1 MAANQTR
8 QGGSA
13 GGGARRP
20 GGGSGGGSGR
30 RPGGGRGQAQRG
42 TGPRGGSQ
50 PAQATPAGGA
60 RIGDRIALTITGLG
74 HNGAGVGRHN
84 DIAVFVP
91 YTCPGDE
98 IVAEVTEARRDM
110 LIGRLVSLRK
120 ESPSRVQPG
129 CPVFGTCGGCQ
140 LQHIDYAQQLV
151 LKTDAVRDAL
161 ERIGKFEAPKVL
173 PALGMT
179 NPWSFRNK
187 AQFPV
192 AMRRG
197 RLVAGF
203 YAAGSHYLVP
213 IETCPVQHPLNN
225 KIMTETLKVAARH
238 ALPAY
243 DERSG
248 EGVLRHILAKVAAET
263 GQGMAALVT
272 NTRTLPREREVAQEI
287 ANRVPGLVSIVQN
300 INQERTNVILG
311 PVTRPL
317 LGETTIEDRVGG
329 LRFRLSAESFAQT
342 NPAQAKVTYDLA
354 LAYAN
359 VTASDVVVDAYCGI
373 GTITLLLARKAGKVY
388 GVENVAAAVEDA
400 KVNAKLNR
408 LSNVEFVLGD
418 AEKVLPDLAKRG
430 VRPTVLVLDPPRKG
444 VDNEVIHAALAMMP
458 ERIVYVSC
466 EPSTLAR
473 DLAKLAS
480 GGYELVEAQPV
491 DMFPHTAHVE
501 TVVLLDKVGDTTAS
515 GNPTAN

>member
-8 QGGSA
+8 PGGGGGRRPGA
-13 GGGARRP
+13 GGGP
-20 GGGSGGGSGR
+20 GR
-30 RPGGGRGQAQRG
+30 RPGGGRSQDQRG
-42 TGPRGGSQ
+42 QGSRGGG
-50 PAQATPAGGA
+50 PAQAPPAGGVRVGE
-60 RIGDRIALTITGLG
+60 RITLTITGLG

-98 IVAEVTEARRDM
+98 VTVEVTEARRDM
-110 LIGRLVSLRK
+110 LVGRLLTLRNQ
-120 ESPSRVQPG
+120 SPSRVQPS

-140 LQHIDYAQQLV
+140 LQHIDYDQQLV

-161 ERIGKFEAPKVL
+161 ARIGKFDAPQVL
-173 PALGMT
+173 PTLGMAS
-179 NPWSFRNK
+179 PWGFRNK

-192 AMRRG
+192 AARRG

-203 YAAGSHYLVP
+203 YATGSHFLVP

-225 KIMTETLKVAARH
+225 KIMAETLKVAARH

-248 EGVLRHILAKVAAET
+248 EGILRHILAKVATET

-287 ANRVPGLVSIVQN
+287 ANRVPGLVSIMQN

-311 PVTRPL
+311 AVTRPL
-317 LGETTIEDRVGG
+317 FGETTIEDRVGG

-342 NPAQAKVTYDLA
+342 NPAQAKVTYDQA

-359 VTASDVVVDAYCGI
+359 VSVADVVVDAYCGI

-400 KVNAKLNR
+400 KTNAKLNR
-408 LSNVEFVLGD
+408 ITNVEFLLGD

-444 VDNEVIHAALAMMP
+444 VDNQVIQAALAMMP
-458 ERIVYVSC
+458 QRIVYVSC

-480 GGYELVEAQPV
+480 GGYRLIEAQPV

-501 TVVLLDKVGDTTAS
+501 TVVLMSRNA
-515 GNPTAN
+515 